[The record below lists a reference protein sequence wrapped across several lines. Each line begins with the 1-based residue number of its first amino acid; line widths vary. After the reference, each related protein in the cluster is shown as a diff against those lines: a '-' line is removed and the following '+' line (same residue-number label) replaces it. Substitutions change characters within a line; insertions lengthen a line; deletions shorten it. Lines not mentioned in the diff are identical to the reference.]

1 MCKPSKPAIDLSYY
15 VCTVLAIMAPLP
27 FSHDSHSISC
37 ILSPSLSSSS
47 PHLIGSITCSC
58 HSYPASLFFFGLHLI
73 RTTVHA
79 TALTSLFVTPFG
91 AFTQILSHALFYVF
105 TCSFAPKWMISYSS
119 SVWVSLRILFF
130 FFPPLFL
137 EQDLNFYEKL
147 SCGALIMEKKNHEQ
161 TLIFCLWSKMCYTAN
176 QHYWI

>member
-1 MCKPSKPAIDLSYY
+1 M
-15 VCTVLAIMAPLP
+15 CTVLAIMAPLP